1 MSSEATMRRDNAA
14 ALFLA
19 SVERFPDRPA
29 LWVDGRSWSYAELH
43 TQVRT
48 LETRLRAFEGAVC
61 ATIADR
67 SLIAYCAPLAC
78 MLAGRIHVPL
88 GTSFPGERMAG
99 ILRRTRPAVLICD
112 QAGAALLPEVLA
124 RLEHTPAIL
133 LPGAIDPGNEGTA
146 GGSAAVETVHVTAA
160 DVPAPAQAPAAGSAS
175 GLVGDDGDIGDG
187 DIAYVLFT
195 SGSTGVPKGVAV
207 GHGALCAY
215 VRAVRALYPEL
226 DEHQRCS
233 QFFEPTFDLSMH
245 DMFVTWAVG
254 ACLYSVP
261 RQALMMPTDFVNTH
275 ALTVWFSVPSLA
287 AALHRFRQLRPGTFP
302 TLRLALFCG
311 EALPGPLAGA
321 WREAAP
327 DARCDNIYGPTEAT
341 IACTWHTVVPA
352 DTARTVVPIG
362 VAFPGMEIAVVA
374 EDGRLCPPGE
384 HGELWLGGAQL
395 AFGYWQDPDQT
406 AARFVSRSLPGLDS
420 PRWYRTGD
428 LATLEA
434 DGTALFLGRADRQV
448 KLRGYRIELQ
458 DVEAHMREAC
468 SAPDQPADVAVVAIT
483 PDKDAAP
490 TGLAAFVAC
499 AHYDA
504 RQVMTAMKKA
514 LPHYMVPSEV
524 RVLDALPLNSNGK
537 VDYPALGALL
547 RQSAPPS
554 ARTTRKAASPQ
565 EENG

>member
-1 MSSEATMRRDNAA
+1 MSDGTATAAAPGENAA
-14 ALFLA
+14 ELFLDA
-19 SVERFPDRPA
+19 VRRFPERPA
-29 LWVDGRSWSYAELH
+29 LWVEERHWSYAELH
-43 TQVRT
+43 ARVRA
-48 LETRLRAFEGAVC
+48 LEAQLRAHAGVVC

-88 GTSFPGERMAG
+88 GTSFPEERMAG
-99 ILRRTRPAVLICD
+99 ILRRTQPSVLICD
-112 QAGAALLPEVLA
+112 QAGASLLPQVLP
-124 RLEHTPAIL
+124 RLEHTPVTL
-133 LPGAIDPGNEGTA
+133 LPESLDAEAPTAHIPTA
-146 GGSAAVETVHVTAA
+146 GGTPGISTQPPGT
-160 DVPAPAQAPAAGSAS
+160 SAS
-175 GLVGDDGDIGDG
+175 GLEAADQ

-245 DMFVTWAVG
+245 DMFVTWSVG

-261 RQALMMPTDFVNTH
+261 RQALMMPTDFANAH

-287 AALHRFRQLRPGTFP
+287 ATLHRFRQLRPGVFP
-302 TLRLALFCG
+302 SLRLALFCG

-327 DARCDNIYGPTEAT
+327 HARCDNIYGPTEAT
-341 IACTWHTVVPA
+341 IACTWHTITPA
-352 DTARTVVPIG
+352 DTERTVVPIG
-362 VAFPGMEIAVVA
+362 RAFPAMEIAVVDA
-374 EDGRLCPPGE
+374 NDQRCAPGE
-384 HGELWLGGAQL
+384 QGELWLGGAQL
-395 AFGYWQDPDQT
+395 AHGYWQDPVQT
-406 AARFVSRSLPGLDS
+406 AARFVSRALPGCDS
-420 PRWYRTGD
+420 TRWYRTGD
-428 LATLEA
+428 LATLEP
-434 DGTALFLGRADRQV
+434 DGTALFLGRVDRQI

-468 SAPDQPADVAVVAIT
+468 STPDRPADVAVVAVA
-483 PDKDAAP
+483 PADAAAP
-490 TGLAAFVAC
+490 TGLTAFVAC

-504 RQVMTAMKKA
+504 RQAMTAMKKN
-514 LPHYMVPSEV
+514 LPHYMLPSEV
-524 RVLDALPLNSNGK
+524 RILDALPLNSNGK

-547 RQSAPPS
+547 RAS
-554 ARTTRKAASPQ
+554 AASTPRRQ
-565 EENG
+565 PRGATPTPEETG